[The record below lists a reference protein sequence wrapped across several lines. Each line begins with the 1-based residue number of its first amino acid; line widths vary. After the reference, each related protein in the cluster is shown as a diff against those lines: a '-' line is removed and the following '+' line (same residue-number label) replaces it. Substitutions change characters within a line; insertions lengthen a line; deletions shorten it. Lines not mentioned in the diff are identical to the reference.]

1 MQQQRLNAYRSMWL
15 IVLYDLPTETAQ
27 QRKKAAKFHKDLQSL
42 GFSMF
47 QFSVYVRNSAS
58 GEYLAVNKNQVK
70 SLMPDE
76 GAVAIIELTD
86 RQFEN
91 IEIFIGQKRE
101 QPPDRPIQLE
111 LF

>member
-86 RQFEN
+86 RQFAN
-91 IEIFIGQKRE
+91 IDIFIGQKK
-101 QPPDRPIQLE
+101 QPPPDKPIQLE

>member
-1 MQQQRLNAYRSMWL
+1 MQQQRLSAYRSMWL

-86 RQFEN
+86 RQFAN

>member
-47 QFSVYVRNSAS
+47 N
-58 GEYLAVNKNQVK
+58 LACMCVILQVV
-70 SLMPDE
+70 S
-76 GAVAIIELTD
+76 TW
-86 RQFEN
+86 Q
-91 IEIFIGQKRE
+91 
-101 QPPDRPIQLE
+101 
-111 LF
+111 

>member
-1 MQQQRLNAYRSMWL
+1 MWL

-86 RQFEN
+86 RQFAN